1 MSESFADHLKKIRRS
16 KNLKQADLARK
27 TGLKVAAISFYET
40 GERRPSINNLN
51 KLADALSVS
60 VDFLLGR
67 DVLRVPS
74 VADELL
80 RDFEKLNSKDQ
91 EVVHDI
97 ARMLLTKSEKKL

>member
-1 MSESFADHLKKIRRS
+1 MSGNFADHLKKIRIS

-27 TGLKVAAISFYET
+27 TGLQVAAISFYET
-40 GERRPSINNLN
+40 GERRPSLGNLN

-67 DVLRVPS
+67 EVVCASS
-74 VADELL
+74 VADELI
-80 RDFEKLNSKDQ
+80 RDFEKLNSKDR

>member
-27 TGLKVAAISFYET
+27 TGLQVAAISFYET
-40 GERRPSINNLN
+40 GERRPSLSNLN

-67 DVLRVPS
+67 DVARASS

-80 RDFEKLNSKDQ
+80 RDFEKLDSKDQ
-91 EVVHDI
+91 ETIQGMVK
-97 ARMLLTKSEKKL
+97 LLLKQS